1 MRRGEVRVIQ
11 SRVAGREP
19 YALLIGNDALNEA
32 ESTGWTITAPID
44 TSGASPD
51 LLVTVPIVEPIE
63 GVIRLDS
70 IASVRK
76 DRVGKLTGRLNPDIM
91 EQVAIALRA
100 ALDL

>member
-1 MRRGEVRVIQ
+1 M
-11 SRVAGREP
+11 
-19 YALLIGNDALNEA
+19 
-32 ESTGWTITAPID
+32 
-44 TSGASPD
+44 
-51 LLVTVPIVEPIE
+51 TVPIAEPIE

-70 IASVRK
+70 TASVRK

>member
-1 MRRGEVRVIQ
+1 MRRGEIRVIQ
-11 SRVAGREP
+11 SRVTGREQ
-19 YALLIGNDALNEA
+19 YALLIGNDALNET

-44 TSGASPD
+44 TTGASPD
-51 LLVTVPIVEPIE
+51 LLVTVPIAEPIE

-76 DRVGKLTGRLNPDIM
+76 DRVGKLAGRLNPDIM